1 MSSEHRYNGLGMVPS
16 AGLPSVRVASRL
28 HSLREK
34 RVFDFFPALCEL
46 QPQIAELRF
55 ATYRRRPG
63 LSERLRERLEP
74 SDDGL
79 REAAERLS
87 DQGIEFWDAVL
98 SLAIQRGTVRESF
111 LEAAVL
117 HDFNLP
123 ERSFVLSREQV
134 LDHGLA
140 EIVPQLNTGEG
151 LLVRSELRLQSG
163 STAFLP
169 MLDLSCPCQGENART
184 IRKLVKLSGS
194 PVGVLVRSGR
204 SYHFYGVTLFSEK
217 EWLRFMSLALL
228 FAPVTDSRYIAHRML
243 DGECRLKVVDSDGGT
258 IPVIE
263 EAFADEA

>member
-1 MSSEHRYNGLGMVPS
+1 MSAEHRYNGLGMVPS
-16 AGLPSVRVASRL
+16 AGLPSVRAASRL
-28 HSLREK
+28 DSLREK
-34 RVFDFFPALCEL
+34 PVFDFFPALCEL
-46 QPQIAELRF
+46 QPQIAELHF

-123 ERSFVLSREQV
+123 ERSFVLTRRQV

-140 EIVPQLNTGEG
+140 ELVPQLNPGEG
-151 LLVRSELRLQSG
+151 LLVRSQLRLQSG
-163 STAFLP
+163 ATAFLP
-169 MLDLSCPCQGENART
+169 LLDLSFPSHGEKERK
-184 IRKLVKLSGS
+184 IRKLVKLSVS

-217 EWLRFMSLALL
+217 EWASIHVAGAFIRAGHGLALRS
-228 FAPVTDSRYIAHRML
+228 ASSA
-243 DGECRLKVVDSDGGT
+243 
-258 IPVIE
+258 
-263 EAFADEA
+263 